1 MPDIDP
7 RPDGP
12 NYTAAQLA
20 EALRALGVK
29 RVINPES
36 PATDLT
42 EEDIPALLGALLA
55 ATEAGIYTQ
64 ALKRRDVVTA
74 AWFSA
79 IPANFRLFL
88 LWRRL
93 AQTTEILDM
102 ENTPRNVAAYANA
115 ATRVAE
121 HLLAAAAVASLRGRA
136 SSPPTERE
144 QDSIGYMIRE
154 AGSAA
159 PALPGNINRLTDVLK
174 DMGYHL

>member
-1 MPDIDP
+1 MPDTEP
-7 RPDGP
+7 CPDGP

-20 EALRALGVK
+20 EALHALGVR

-42 EEDIPALLGALLA
+42 AEDIPTLLGTLLA

-64 ALKRRDVVTA
+64 ALKQRDVVTA
-74 AWFSA
+74 AWVSA

-88 LWRRL
+88 LWRRV
-93 AQTTEILDM
+93 AQTTEVLDM
-102 ENTPRNVAAYANA
+102 EDTPRNVAAYANA

-121 HLLAAAAVASLRGRA
+121 HLLAAAAVAALRGRA

-144 QDSIGYMIRE
+144 QDKMGYMIRE

-159 PALPGNINRLTDVLK
+159 PALPGYINRFTDVLK
-174 DMGYHL
+174 DMGYRL